1 MHIEINA
8 ADGVERS
15 AALDEHIRERLERV
29 ARHQGNRLTQIIV
42 HLKDTNARKG
52 GVDKLCSMEA
62 RPAGLDPVTVHALD
76 TDVYLAVR
84 DATDKLDR
92 AIEHRLGRQE
102 AGQ

>member
-15 AALDEHIRERLERV
+15 EALDQHIHERLERV
-29 ARHQGNRLTQIIV
+29 ERHHGNRLTQIIV

-62 RPAGLDPVTVHALD
+62 RPAGLDPVTVHAQDAD
-76 TDVYLAVR
+76 TYLAVR
-84 DATDKLDR
+84 DAADKLDR
-92 AIEHRLGRQE
+92 AIEHRLGRQGAKE
-102 AGQ
+102 

>member
-15 AALDEHIRERLERV
+15 EALDRHIRERLERV
-29 ARHQGNRLTQIIV
+29 SRHQGDRLTQIIV
-42 HLKDTNARKG
+42 HLKDTNAGKG

-62 RPAGLDPVTVHALD
+62 RPAGLDPITVHAQD
-76 TDVYLAVR
+76 TDMYLAVR
-84 DATDKLDR
+84 DAADKLDR

-102 AGQ
+102 SRG

>member
-8 ADGVERS
+8 ADGIERS
-15 AALDEHIRERLERV
+15 EALDQHIRERLERV
-29 ARHQGNRLTQIIV
+29 ARHHGRHLTQIIV

-62 RPAGLDPVTVHALD
+62 RPAGLDPVTAHAQD
-76 TDVYLAVR
+76 TDIYVSVR
-84 DATDKLDR
+84 DAAEKLDR

>member
-15 AALDEHIRERLERV
+15 VALDDHIRERLQRVER
-29 ARHQGNRLTQIIV
+29 HHGKRLTQIIV

-62 RPAGLDPVTVHALD
+62 RPAGLDPITVHALD
-76 TDVYLAVR
+76 TDTYLAVR
-84 DATDKLDR
+84 DASENLDR
-92 AIEHRLGRQE
+92 ALEHRLGRQE
-102 AGQ
+102 AAP